1 MENTP
6 PAPAARALM
15 PDLLRAFALL
25 GIAVVNVV
33 GFAQPLS
40 SGFYGTGLASGSDRL
55 AFGAMA
61 SLFLMKSYPL
71 FAMMFGAGLAWQ
83 LAAANASRADAG
95 MRYYRRMAA
104 LVALGVLHFIFFW
117 YGDIL
122 IIYGLLGCLFFIM
135 HGLSV
140 KALMR
145 TGAALIVLNTALLL
159 LLAALISAGE
169 THAPEAIA
177 EARNPQNDAA
187 QIRMFTQGSFLE
199 VANWRLSQL
208 PFFLAGAFF
217 QQGIAVFGYF
227 CLGLAAVKA
236 GVIDQP
242 KARIWRVSRWIF
254 LPAGL
259 LGSLWGASLLLEADA
274 MISGQF
280 MLGNAVLM
288 AFSAL
293 SALGY
298 VGLIAL
304 FSTGPAGKIRNFL
317 ARAGSASLSAYLFQ
331 SVVFSFLFAGY
342 GFGLFGQMSASQAIF
357 TAMAVGIASLLF
369 TGIWRSFAA
378 RGPMEVLLRRITYW
392 GRA

>member
-1 MENTP
+1 MNAP
-6 PAPAARALM
+6 PATSPNRALM
-15 PDLLRAFALL
+15 PDLLRAFALV
-25 GIAVVNVV
+25 GIAVVNVI

-40 SGFYGTGLASGSDRL
+40 SGFFGSGLESPADRL

-83 LAAANASRADAG
+83 LASAQRSGADAG
-95 MRYYRRMAA
+95 ARYFRRMAA
-104 LVALGVLHFIFFW
+104 LIFIGVLHFVFFW

-122 IIYGLLGCLFFIM
+122 ITYGLLGCLFFVM
-135 HGLSV
+135 RGASV
-140 KALMR
+140 KTLIG
-145 TGAALIVLNTALLL
+145 TGAALIAANTAILLL
-159 LLAALISAGE
+159 FAALISSGE

-177 EARNPQNDAA
+177 EARDPQNDAE
-187 QIRMFTQGSFLE
+187 QIEMLTNGAFLE
-199 VANWRLSQL
+199 VASWRLSQL
-208 PFFLAGAFF
+208 PFFLPAAFL

-242 KARIWRVSRWIF
+242 KARIWVLSRWVF

-259 LGSLWGASLLLEADA
+259 VGSLWGARLLLDADA

-288 AFSAL
+288 AFSAF

-298 VGLIAL
+298 AGLIAL
-304 FSTGPAGKIRNFL
+304 FSTGKAGPIRRFF
-317 ARAGSASLSAYLFQ
+317 ARAGSASLSAYLLQ
-331 SVVFSFLFAGY
+331 SLILSLLFSGY
-342 GFGLFGQMSASQAIF
+342 GVGLFGQTSATQAIL
-357 TAMAVGIASLLF
+357 TAVGVGLASLAF
-369 TGIWRSFAA
+369 AGTWRSFAA
-378 RGPMEVLLRRITYW
+378 RGPMEALLRRFTYW